1 MHKVFS
7 MPSKDVIEAVEKD
20 IKELDVFYIELT
32 KDEVLD
38 LVEILN
44 KEQENCDNL
53 LAKLTDILKQ

>member
-20 IKELDVFYIELT
+20 IKELDIFYIELT

>member
-1 MHKVFS
+1 LHKVFS
-7 MPSKDVIEAVEKD
+7 MPSKEVIEAVEKD

>member
-1 MHKVFS
+1 